1 MRQAS
6 YPVNAVP
13 SAGAVVSGQVSKR
26 IGIFFSFILDA
37 LHRSRRRQAQR
48 ILHQHR
54 HLFAR
59 APESVVHDLESEE
72 GRS

>member
-6 YPVNAVP
+6 YPATALP
-13 SAGAVVSGQVSKR
+13 SARPVASGRVSKL
-26 IGIFFSFILDA
+26 ITIFFLSILDA

-48 ILHQHR
+48 VLHQYR
-54 HLFAR
+54 HLIAR
-59 APESVVHDLESEE
+59 APESMVHDPQSKE

>member
-6 YPVNAVP
+6 YPVNEVS
-13 SAGAVVSGQVSKR
+13 SAGPVVSGRVSRR
-26 IGIFFSFILDA
+26 IGIFFSFILGA

-54 HLFAR
+54 HLIAR
-59 APESVVHDLESEE
+59 ASESVVHDLESKE